1 MKLKEMRNIR
11 YPFSKSLVI
20 FSVILVVF
28 SMYFAIVMLKNEKS
42 ISINVGATT
51 VFIHPLV
58 LYFAATLLIT
68 YISVLI
74 KARLYAP
81 AKTEI
86 VDKTSG
92 SVEEIIKSF
101 KRLLTLIYV
110 LIIAIMIVVPL
121 LAIWGSGL
129 LWFIGVTSFISGINL
144 SEVIIYTFS
153 KRT

>member
-28 SMYFAIVMLKNEKS
+28 SIYFAIIMLKNEKS
-42 ISINVGATT
+42 ILINVGATI
-51 VFIHPLV
+51 VSIHPLV
-58 LYFAATLLIT
+58 LYFAATLLVT

-74 KARLYAP
+74 KVRLYAQ

-86 VDKTSG
+86 VDKISG
-92 SVEEIIKSF
+92 SVEEVIKSF

-110 LIIAIMIVVPL
+110 LVIAIMIVVPL
-121 LAIWGSGL
+121 LAILGSGL
-129 LWFIGVTSFISGINL
+129 LWFIGITSFISGINF
-144 SEVIIYTFS
+144 SEVIIYAFS